1 MSLIVAACPI
11 AGAHPHRVV
20 LVRFPEFG
28 AAKPKKVRNW
38 VLCMG
43 KFYCMGKRRPPDG
56 FQPQQS
62 IFPGGGIR
70 RPPHQAQVM
79 QSRHTQSPQ
88 RGLGQNELHEPARV
102 ANAWILVTRMLDWY
116 GLNWIFQTYT
126 WDQEGM
132 DTASLYMLQHAA
144 KYSLF
149 LWTCSCGRIR
159 GGSSFVIGYDMIEE
173 ASENSN
179 GWWSGQKSL
188 GIMWNEYLAVSKG
201 QNSMAKNSQSLP
213 IFTSKVL
220 QIIPLLGTQFC
231 PTSNC
236 KQHW

>member
-20 LVRFPEFG
+20 SCSLPRIWSSETQ
-28 AAKPKKVRNW
+28 KKWEIGCFVWANSTVW
-38 VLCMG
+38 GNEGHQMAFSHS
-43 KFYCMGKRRPPDG
+43 KAS
-56 FQPQQS
+56 FQVVA
-62 IFPGGGIR
+62 FDA
-70 RPPHQAQVM
+70 PHIKHKWC
-79 QSRHTQSPQ
+79 SPRHTQSPQ

-220 QIIPLLGTQFC
+220 QIIRSIIGHPILSYIQL
-231 PTSNC
+231 
-236 KQHW
+236 